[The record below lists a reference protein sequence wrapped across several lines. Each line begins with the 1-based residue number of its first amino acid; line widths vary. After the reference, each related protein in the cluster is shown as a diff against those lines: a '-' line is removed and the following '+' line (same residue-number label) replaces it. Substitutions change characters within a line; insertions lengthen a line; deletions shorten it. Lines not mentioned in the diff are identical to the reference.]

1 MDYTAVTAGIRNTK
15 VEGFLADLSVELRGK
30 LQAKAK
36 MVDLSAAGVVA
47 SDAEYEALVQATK
60 IFISNVK

>member
-1 MDYTAVTAGIRNTK
+1 MDYTAVTAGIRNAK

-36 MVDLSAAGVVA
+36 MADLSAAGVVA
-47 SDAEYEALVQATK
+47 SDAEYEALIQATK